1 MIIKLKNNFILI
13 SFTNFLFLNAFF
25 SQSSVLEY
33 NFISYLIKNQKY
45 NEAEHYLNNFASIS
59 NKDTLF
65 FLKGYNYYL
74 MKNPELAMN
83 YLDSVSE
90 NFSRYYIAKMLSSL
104 NSSFIS
110 KYHHS
115 IEILNN
121 VSANKLNNEIL
132 QYKLLMLAG
141 NYLLLRNTTKFDSIS
156 NHFSFDDLKYEIEQ
170 KNLVELSKRIKKLK
184 PKSPIVAGLL
194 STVVPGLGKFYAGNK
209 GSALSDFAANIIFGG
224 MTAEAYYR
232 TKNLNSPQ
240 FIIFSSLTLFF
251 YTGNIIGSVHSV
263 KKRWKSINKQINNE
277 ILLNMHIPIVRILE
291 K

>member
-1 MIIKLKNNFILI
+1 
-13 SFTNFLFLNAFF
+13 
-25 SQSSVLEY
+25 VLEY